1 MECEIEVNFRLGM
14 FFRSFVLTLLAYV
27 YQVGRLLVPADV
39 EVFVAARPRVV
50 AFDIVETTF
59 SLESLRPR
67 LSAQGI
73 PAADLET

>member
-1 MECEIEVNFRLGM
+1 ME
-14 FFRSFVLTLLAYV
+14 
-27 YQVGRLLVPADV
+27 VP
-39 EVFVAARPRVV
+39 VAARPRVV

-73 PAADLET
+73 PDGTVNLAADRLAGCG